1 MELKHSNLSFAEAAA
16 LPIGAMTA
24 MYLWEKA
31 KLQKGHQVFVYGAS
45 GSVGSYAVQLAK
57 QAGAKAHAACS
68 GPNFDMVRNLGAE
81 VCVDYKVEDYSL
93 RKENYDI
100 VFDAVGK
107 TSKSKAKKVLSK
119 GGKFVSVSM
128 PKQEKD
134 EHLLKIKNMAEAGS
148 LILWIDK
155 TYALEQIVE
164 AHTYV
169 DEGHKR
175 GNISIQL

>member
-1 MELKHSNLSFAEAAA
+1 
-16 LPIGAMTA
+16 
-24 MYLWEKA
+24 
-31 KLQKGHQVFVYGAS
+31 
-45 GSVGSYAVQLAK
+45 
-57 QAGAKAHAACS
+57 
-68 GPNFDMVRNLGAE
+68 MVRNLGAE

-128 PKQEKD
+128 PTQEKD
-134 EHLLKIKNMAEAGS
+134 EHLLKIKNMAEEGS
-148 LILWIDK
+148 LIPWIDK
-155 TYALEQIVE
+155 TYPLEQIVE

-175 GNISIQL
+175 GNVSIQL